1 MNRITKTVLILTLT
15 FGLTACGGGK
25 TSENTSSST
34 VEANTT
40 APVEVA
46 SADVQPAS
54 FGQCAVCHKVV
65 KDGGN
70 GVGPNL
76 HGVVGKKAGQ
86 VSGYAYSDAM
96 KASGMVWDEA
106 NLDKYIENTR
116 GTVPGTKM
124 VYAGQKDPAKRKEII
139 EWLKKNS

>member
-1 MNRITKTVLILTLT
+1 VKLIGLFALSAVLTLS
-15 FGLTACGGGK
+15 ACGSK
-25 TSENTSSST
+25 PDNTSSST
-34 VEANTT
+34 ASTTT
-40 APVEVA
+40 APEAQVA

-54 FGQCAVCHKVV
+54 FGQCAVCHKVA

-76 HGVVGKKAGQ
+76 HGVIGKKAGI
-86 VSGYAYSDAM
+86 VEGYSYSDAL
-96 KASGMVWDEA
+96 KSSGLVWDEA
-106 NLDKYIENTR
+106 TLEKYIENTR

-139 EWLKKNS
+139 AWLKKNS